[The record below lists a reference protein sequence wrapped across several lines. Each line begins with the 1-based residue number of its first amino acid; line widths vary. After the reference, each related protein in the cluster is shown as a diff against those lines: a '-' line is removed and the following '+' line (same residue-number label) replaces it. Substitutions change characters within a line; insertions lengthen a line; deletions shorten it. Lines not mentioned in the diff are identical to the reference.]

1 MCGVSLPL
9 TLTMI
14 GDKSKKADA
23 SSVVVAEDEGLTK
36 IKSMDFEQWR
46 DFAALQPYVPLES
59 GRNVF
64 AQPPTL
70 TCKIVSAEG
79 F

>member
-1 MCGVSLPL
+1 MNPKNYRNFLILKFFLKRKGKL
-9 TLTMI
+9 
-14 GDKSKKADA
+14 GARR
-23 SSVVVAEDEGLTK
+23 E
-36 IKSMDFEQWR
+36 
-46 DFAALQPYVPLES
+46 PYVPLES

-70 TCKIVSAEG
+70 TREILSAEG